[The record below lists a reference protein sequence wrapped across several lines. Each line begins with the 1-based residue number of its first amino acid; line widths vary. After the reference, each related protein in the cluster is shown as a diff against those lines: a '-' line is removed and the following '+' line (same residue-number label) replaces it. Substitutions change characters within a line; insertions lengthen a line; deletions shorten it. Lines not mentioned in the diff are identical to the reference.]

1 MKLHFEKSEVRALK
15 RALSTIDPAI
25 DMEDCKETIK
35 DNKLVVLHFHNDGG
49 VSISLRNGLFVD
61 LCDASVQ
68 HLGMFYSLGKAMAH
82 AFISMAESIS
92 RVIEKHKEES
102 EDDPAF

>member
-1 MKLHFEKSEVRALK
+1 MKLHFEKAEIRALK
-15 RALSTIDPAI
+15 RVLSTIDPAI
-25 DMEDCKETIK
+25 DMDSCKESIK

-49 VSISLRNGLFVD
+49 VSISLRKGLFVD

-68 HLGMFYSLGKAMAH
+68 HLAMFYSLGKTIGH
-82 AFISMAESIS
+82 AFISMIESVS

-102 EDDPAF
+102 EEDPAI